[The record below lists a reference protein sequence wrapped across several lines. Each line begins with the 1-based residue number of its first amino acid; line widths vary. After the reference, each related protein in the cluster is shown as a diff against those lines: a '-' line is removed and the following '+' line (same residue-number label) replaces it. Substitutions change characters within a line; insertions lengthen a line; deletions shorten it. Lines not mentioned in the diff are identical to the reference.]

1 MISKDYSFVVCF
13 LIPKCSWEKTPRF
26 SGEDS
31 KVLGRTLQGSLENPP
46 RFSEELSKVLG
57 RTLQGSWENHALFLK
72 HVCKGI
78 FTTMEGIV
86 LGYGM
91 F

>member
-1 MISKDYSFVVCF
+1 
-13 LIPKCSWEKTPRF
+13 W
-26 SGEDS
+26 
-31 KVLGRTLQGSLENPP
+31 RTLQGSLENPP
-46 RFSEELSKVLG
+46 RFFGEPSKVLW
-57 RTLQGSWENHALFLK
+57 RTLQGSRKNSQRFSEEPSKVLGISVNCSWEKHGLFLK

>member
-1 MISKDYSFVVCF
+1 MF
-13 LIPKCSWEKTPRF
+13 LGEDSNVLRRRLQCSLKNPPRF

-31 KVLGRTLQGSLENPP
+31 KVLQRSMHCSREKRGLL
-46 RFSEELSKVLG
+46 
-57 RTLQGSWENHALFLK
+57 LK

-78 FTTMEGIV
+78 FITMEDIV
-86 LGYGM
+86 LGYGI